1 MTNRCY
7 TCKKKVK
14 LDFYECK
21 SCSSSTLEKIF
32 CSEHRFPF
40 AHGCT
45 SDESY
50 SNNLK
55 KIERDNPRV
64 VVKKIETI

>member
-7 TCKKKVK
+7 ACKKKVK
-14 LDFYECK
+14 LDFYECR
-21 SCSSSTLEKIF
+21 SCTSTNPEKIF

-40 AHGCT
+40 SHEC
-45 SDESY
+45 SNDESY

-55 KIERDNPRV
+55 KIMRDNPKIT
-64 VVKKIETI
+64 VKKIESV

>member
-7 TCKKKVK
+7 TCKRKVK

-21 SCSSSTLEKIF
+21 CCTSLDREKIF

-40 AHGCT
+40 AHECAN
-45 SDESY
+45 DESY
-50 SNNLK
+50 SSNLK
-55 KIERDNPRV
+55 KLTKDNPKV
-64 VVKKIETI
+64 VGKKIETI